1 MGQYQTDALVLGVK
15 NWGEA
20 DKIIT
25 LLSREHGKITATAF
39 GCRRPKS
46 PLAGALQMFNEVDIQ
61 LTKGNRLDTV
71 RQASLKHA
79 NRTMSTDFSA
89 MAYGAF
95 VAELATNLAVEGF
108 PQGDMYD
115 KLLEVFDAFGSRN
128 PRIAALAA
136 AFQILEFS
144 GMQLSYERC
153 VRSGLDIEGDAF
165 FSIQEGGALLPEM
178 VQPDDKDIMEYPEA
192 MRVFI
197 GQLLKL
203 NWLEKPAFKVSGSIM
218 VQAEALLLGY
228 LYSMFGKPMKSLKF
242 IQQLG

>member
-25 LLSREHGKITATAF
+25 LLSRDYGKITATAF

-61 LTKGNRLDTV
+61 LTKGNHLDTV
-71 RQASLKHA
+71 RQASLKHV

-108 PQGDMYD
+108 PQVDMYD

-153 VRSGLDIEGDAF
+153 VRSNREIQGDAF
-165 FSIQEGGALLPEM
+165 FSIQEGGAILPEM
-178 VQPDDKDIMEYPEA
+178 VQPEDKELVEYPEA
-192 MRVFI
+192 LRVFI

-203 NWLEKPAFKVSGSIM
+203 NWLDKPAFKVSGSIM
-218 VQAEALLLGY
+218 VQAESLLLGY
-228 LYSMFGKPMKSLKF
+228 LYNMFGKPMKSLKF
-242 IQQLG
+242 IQQL

>member
-25 LLSREHGKITATAF
+25 LLSRDYGKITATAF

-61 LTKGNRLDTV
+61 LTKGNHLDTV
-71 RQASLKHA
+71 RQASLKHV
-79 NRTMSTDFSA
+79 NRIMSTDFSA

-108 PQGDMYD
+108 PQVDMYD

-153 VRSGLDIEGDAF
+153 VRSNREIQGDAF
-165 FSIQEGGALLPEM
+165 FSIQEGGAILPEM
-178 VQPDDKDIMEYPEA
+178 VQPEDKELAEYPEA
-192 MRVFI
+192 LRVFI

-203 NWLEKPAFKVSGSIM
+203 NWLDKPAFKVSGSIM
-218 VQAEALLLGY
+218 VQAESLLLGY
-228 LYSMFGKPMKSLKF
+228 LYNMFGKPMKSLKF
-242 IQQLG
+242 IQQL

>member
-25 LLSREHGKITATAF
+25 LLSRDYGKITATAF

-61 LTKGNRLDTV
+61 LTKGNHLDTV

-108 PQGDMYD
+108 PQVDMYD

-153 VRSGLDIEGDAF
+153 VRSNREIQGDAF
-165 FSIQEGGALLPEM
+165 FSIQEGGAILPEM
-178 VQPDDKDIMEYPEA
+178 VQPEDKELAEYPEA
-192 MRVFI
+192 LRVFI

-203 NWLEKPAFKVSGSIM
+203 NWLDKPAFKVSGSIM
-218 VQAEALLLGY
+218 VQAESLLLGY
-228 LYSMFGKPMKSLKF
+228 LYNMFGKPMKSLKF
-242 IQQLG
+242 IQQL

>member
-1 MGQYQTDALVLGVK
+1 MAQYQTEALVLGVK

-46 PLAGALQMFNEVDIQ
+46 PLAGPLQMFNEVDIQ

-71 RQASLKHA
+71 RQASLKQA
-79 NRTMSTDFSA
+79 NKNMSTDFSA

-95 VAELATNLAVEGF
+95 VAELATNLSVEGF
-108 PQGDMYD
+108 PQADMYD
-115 KLLEVFDAFGSRN
+115 KLLEVFAAFGSRN

-153 VRSGLDIEGDAF
+153 IRSNLEIEGDAY
-165 FSIQEGGALLPEM
+165 FSINDGGAISPAL
-178 VQPDDKDIMEYPEA
+178 VQSEDKGLMEYPEA
-192 MRVFI
+192 LRVFI
-197 GQLLKL
+197 GQLLQL
-203 NWLEKPAFKVSGSIM
+203 DWLEKPAFKVNGRIM
-218 VQAEALLLGY
+218 VQAESLLLGY
-228 LYSMFGKPMKSLKF
+228 LYHIFGKPMKSLQF
-242 IQQLG
+242 IQQVG

>member
-1 MGQYQTDALVLGVK
+1 
-15 NWGEA
+15 
-20 DKIIT
+20 
-25 LLSREHGKITATAF
+25 
-39 GCRRPKS
+39 
-46 PLAGALQMFNEVDIQ
+46 MFNEVNIQ
-61 LTKGNRLDTV
+61 LTKGNHLDTV
-71 RQASLKHA
+71 RQASLKHV

-108 PQGDMYD
+108 PQVDMYD

-153 VRSGLDIEGDAF
+153 VRSNREIQGDAF
-165 FSIQEGGALLPEM
+165 FSIQEGGAILPEM
-178 VQPDDKDIMEYPEA
+178 VQPEDKELAEYPEA
-192 MRVFI
+192 LRVFI

-203 NWLEKPAFKVSGSIM
+203 NWLDKPAFKVSGSIM
-218 VQAEALLLGY
+218 VQAESLLLGY
-228 LYSMFGKPMKSLKF
+228 LYNMFGKPMKSLKF
-242 IQQLG
+242 IQQL